1 MDRRDF
7 LYSTLA
13 SATALTAET
22 EALAQTAGPK
32 ARNVP
37 AFELD
42 EATIEQ
48 LGQMQ
53 ESGRRTA
60 RAVTQLYLD
69 RIEAVNK
76 KGPEV
81 RAVIETNP
89 DALADAD
96 ALDRERKQKGPRGPL
111 HGIPVL
117 LKDNIGTA
125 DNTHTAAGSLAL
137 AGWTPKK
144 DAFIAARLR
153 AAGAIILGKANMSE
167 WAYFR
172 ASNAVSGWSGR
183 GGQTR
188 CPYALDRNPQ
198 GSSSGSGVAVAANM
212 SAIAVGSDTGGS
224 IVWPASANNCVGLR
238 PTQGLISRAGVIPL
252 SETQDTVGPMT
263 RTVRDT
269 AIMLAVMAGADP
281 DDAITST
288 GTGHTEKDY
297 TQFLDPKGLRGVRLV
312 VAREYWGIHHRLD
325 LQMEKNLEVLRKEG
339 AILIDH
345 NEGLTASAFGAD
357 MREVF
362 LYDFKA
368 NLNDYLQQTPAD
380 FPVRS
385 LKDVIEFNEKNRVLE
400 MPYFEQDLMIKAEA
414 KGPRTDQRYKDARAR
429 CLRLART
436 EGIDAALTKNN
447 AVAIVAP
454 TLTPPCL
461 IDWISGDGRMNGCST
476 IGTVAGYPHLCVPG
490 GFVQGLPVGFSFFG
504 PAWSEPL
511 LLKLGYAF
519 EQITK
524 HRSKPGFLPT
534 VDFLA

>member
-1 MDRRDF
+1 MNRRSF
-7 LYSTLA
+7 FNTTLA
-13 SATALTAET
+13 SAAAISAE
-22 EALAQTAGPK
+22 ADAQTTSPK
-32 ARNVP
+32 PVSVP

-42 EATIEQ
+42 EVTVDR
-48 LGQMQ
+48 LGQMMQ
-53 ESGRRTA
+53 SGRRTA
-60 RAVTQLYLD
+60 RAITELYLR
-69 RIEAVNK
+69 RIDALNK
-76 KGPEV
+76 KGPEL

-89 DALADAD
+89 DALADAE

-125 DNTHTAAGSLAL
+125 DKTHTGAGSLAL
-137 AGWTPKK
+137 DTWTPKK
-144 DAFIAARLR
+144 DAYIAARLR
-153 AAGAIILGKANMSE
+153 AAGAVILGKANMSE

-172 ASNAVSGWSGR
+172 SSNAVSGWSGR

-188 CPYALDRNPQ
+188 CPYVLDRNPQ
-198 GSSSGSGVAVAANM
+198 GSSSGSAAAAAANM
-212 SAIAVGSDTGGS
+212 AAITVGSDTGGS
-224 IVWPASANNCVGLR
+224 IVWPASANNCVGIR

-252 SETQDTVGPMT
+252 SETQDTVGPIT
-263 RTVRDT
+263 RTVRDA
-269 AIMLAVMAGADP
+269 AIMLGVMAGADP

-288 GTGHTEKDY
+288 SNGHMQSDY
-297 TQFLDPKGLRGVRLV
+297 TKFLDAKGLKGARLV
-312 VAREYWGIHHRLD
+312 VAREYWGVHHRLD
-325 LQMEKNLEVLRKEG
+325 VEMEKCLDVLRKEG

-368 NLNDYLQQTPAD
+368 NLDDYLKQTPAN

-385 LKDVIEFNEKNRVLE
+385 LKDVIEFNEKNRSRE
-400 MPYFEQDLMIKAEA
+400 MPYFEQDLMIRAEA
-414 KGPRTDQRYKDARAR
+414 KGPRTEQRYKDARAR

-436 EGIDAALTKNN
+436 EGIDAALSKNKGD
-447 AVAIVAP
+447 AIIAP

-476 IGTVAGYPHLCVPG
+476 IGTVAGYPHISVPG

-504 PAWSEPL
+504 PAWSEPT
-511 LLKLGYAF
+511 LLKFAYAF
-519 EQITK
+519 EQVTK
-524 HRSKPGFLPT
+524 QRRKPGFLPT
-534 VDFLA
+534 VDFKS